1 MRYTLRW
8 QRQRDYLNEK
18 ASQGYILS
26 FSSARERERREAGG
40 GGEGRNGEN
49 AREKK
54 RGGGKKTGREEEGR
68 GEGKGRREEEGG
80 RKKRKDENSKQCG
93 SCSSDTW
100 TPGPTTGESLWSVSH
115 PFLLCKEEMINSPS
129 QLYRVVFVSSESLG
143 SLHSHH
149 TSCPPSLH
157 NPSLTPAHGFP
168 CVQPATNHCL
178 ESV

>member
-54 RGGGKKTGREEEGR
+54 RERGKRRQGERKREEGR
-68 GEGKGRREEEGG
+68 GREGG
-80 RKKRKDENSKQCG
+80 KRKGVGKREKMKTANSVVAAVL
-93 SCSSDTW
+93 
-100 TPGPTTGESLWSVSH
+100 TPGRLAPPQV
-115 PFLLCKEEMINSPS
+115 SPS
-129 QLYRVVFVSSESLG
+129 GL
-143 SLHSHH
+143 
-149 TSCPPSLH
+149 
-157 NPSLTPAHGFP
+157 
-168 CVQPATNHCL
+168 
-178 ESV
+178 